1 MNDPPSLKTPEIV
14 ELGIL
19 ELVEVSKENLF
30 LYIIYNIYFIK
41 ENFMTNQILTILF
54 ALLTIVVTIYSYYL
68 SVRKKIEESAL
79 TAINDAEDLDAEGKE
94 KMRVAVDTVYSLV
107 PSVIKPFL
115 NKQLVEVII
124 QSIFDKVEA
133 YAKKQMK

>member
-1 MNDPPSLKTPEIV
+1 
-14 ELGIL
+14 
-19 ELVEVSKENLF
+19 
-30 LYIIYNIYFIK
+30 
-41 ENFMTNQILTILF
+41 MTNQILTILF

-79 TAINDAEDLDAEGKE
+79 TAINDAEDLDADGKE

-107 PSVIKPFL
+107 PPVIKPFL